1 MMAES
6 AAIGNGGPI
15 DLGDQQL
22 ATVMD
27 ARIMEMRRLL
37 DRMSDLSASE
47 ALGALRDAFPD
58 TSLHERARAM
68 RYSRH

>member
-1 MMAES
+1 MANS
-6 AAIGNGGPI
+6 AAIGN
-15 DLGDQQL
+15 DSAADMADRQLGT
-22 ATVMD
+22 ATDV
-27 ARIMEMRRLL
+27 RIMEMRRLL

-58 TSLHERARAM
+58 TPLHERVRAM